1 MRIPFDPTRRTILV
15 DAELTGPKRTITL
28 KLLLDTGASDTF
40 VEESYLVAAGYS
52 LSGAVNQFQVVTG
65 SGIISVTEVVV
76 SCFASLGQTRA
87 DFPILAHSFH
97 PGAGY
102 EGVLGLD
109 FLRGNILTID
119 FVNGEIALTAGGAT
133 P

>member
-1 MRIPFDPTRRTILV
+1 MVQRRPHSCRHEGASVRVPFDPTRRTILI

-28 KLLLDTGASDTF
+28 QLLLDTGASDTF
-40 VEESYLVAAGYS
+40 VEEGYLVAAGYN
-52 LSGAVNQFQVVTG
+52 LSGAANQFQVVTG

-76 SCFASLGQTRA
+76 SSFATLGQTRA
-87 DFPILAHSFH
+87 DFPILAHTFH

-109 FLRGNILTID
+109 FLRGNTLTI
-119 FVNGEIALTAGGAT
+119 
-133 P
+133 